1 MSNNR
6 PKVSVIVITY
16 NQEHCIDRALS
27 GVLHQRGDFDLE
39 LIVAN
44 DASTDKTV
52 ACVRRWQKLYPDSVK
67 LIDHKQNVGFQ
78 ANYLSGFRAATG
90 DYLCLCDG
98 DDWWTDRS
106 KLQRQMRYMESHPDC
121 AITFHRVI
129 NLYRPGGVK
138 TLSNGGTATD
148 TTIEQLSRSNY
159 ITNLSVMYR
168 RALVSAEELPDWLA
182 EVSLPD
188 YAYHILYGSRGNIH
202 YMKRPMGVYLQSAAG
217 AWSLSGEERRL
228 NMALD
233 VRTRLMEHLGPDSAA
248 YEGLRQASADIV
260 TALIDLARQQSDKDK
275 ELRLTGLLGSLA
287 PEIDAAA
294 LQQAI
299 DRRHRQAARG
309 RRPGVKSII
318 KSIYRRFTTILPN
331 PKPC

>member
-1 MSNNR
+1 MPNYR

-27 GVLHQRGDFDLE
+27 GVLHQRGDFELE

-52 ACVRRWQKLYPDSVK
+52 ACVRRWQKLYPEAVK

-106 KLQRQMRYMESHPDC
+106 KLQRQVKYMESHPDC
-121 AITFHRVI
+121 AITFHRVV
-129 NLYRPGGVK
+129 NLYRPGRVK
-138 TLSNGGTATD
+138 TLSNGDTATD

-168 RALVSAEELPDWLA
+168 RTLIPAEELPDWLA

-188 YAYHILYGSRGNIH
+188 YAYHILYGSRGYIH

-217 AWSLSGEERRL
+217 AWSLSGEEHRL
-228 NMALD
+228 RMALD
-233 VRTRLMEHLGPDSAA
+233 VRSRLMEHLGAGNAA
-248 YEGLRQASADIV
+248 YEGLRKAGADIV
-260 TALIDLARQQSDKDK
+260 TALIDLARQQGDKDK
-275 ELRLTGLLGSLA
+275 ERQLTELLGRMA
-287 PEIDAAA
+287 PEIDAEA

-299 DRRHRQAARG
+299 SRRRRQANRARKTSL
-309 RRPGVKSII
+309 KSII
-318 KSIYRRFTTILPN
+318 RSIYRRLTTIIPT